1 MRSPLRAMAAALDDA
16 ALEALAP
23 KGLIRRA
30 MADVAE
36 GRVAVT
42 REDDRSAEVA
52 ADGQTVRVLAT
63 GPRAA
68 TCDCPAPGVCRHA
81 LSALIVLR
89 DAPGPAT
96 PDSPEAEPAPP
107 DWSALATDFTADR
120 LSRFAGKAGWRDVLA
135 RAESARTAEV
145 LQLVDTL
152 QVRLAP
158 GDDPVVFMA
167 HGGLEAALC
176 RVPDKSRKARIAL
189 AALAV
194 RHALGMAE
202 LDTAAPGTDAAAS
215 PAVVFDD
222 RILPAVQDL
231 LRRLFRAALAFAPRA
246 LEEEVRRMA
255 LAGRVESLPRLGGM
269 LRRIA
274 DGLAAVRARNADADP
289 DALLETIA
297 ETYALTVALS
307 AAGASGNRA
316 TLAGSARQTYTPI
329 GDLELFGLGAQRWE
343 AGGGARGVTA
353 YLHHPASGCSFSI
366 SHARADGADPTFDP
380 LDAFEHSPVWT
391 VSLRALS
398 TGSAAVRNASAS
410 ADGRL
415 SMGRETSA
423 SVTTWTP
430 NAKAVRDW
438 PCAFDDWAQLQESLR
453 QTFSPALT
461 APRPPRQPV
470 VLMQARFAPLRFDE
484 LSQTLIWP
492 VADQAGRWIAL
503 ALPYTGLHSAR
514 VEALERVGKSG
525 SFWAILATA
534 EPSGGRLD
542 IRPYAVWSDRLHL
555 LDFESDSPAWT
566 PKAGSGLLQRLL
578 SQKIRHDR
586 SEPVLHAGGDATARL
601 IDEAWGLLLHHAEMG
616 QGASPGTM
624 SKRAGDLAGRLE
636 HAGLAPLARPM
647 ARLAGDP
654 SGEAGLAATW
664 ALGCARRSRAALAW
678 MR

>member
-1 MRSPLRAMAAALDDA
+1 MKSPLRAMAAALDDA

-30 MADVAE
+30 TADVAA
-36 GRVAVT
+36 GHVTVT
-42 REDDRSAEVA
+42 REDDQSAEVA
-52 ADGQTVRVLAT
+52 ADGQIIRVSAT

-68 TCDCPAPGVCRHA
+68 TCDCPAPGVCRHT
-81 LSALIVLR
+81 LSAFIVLR
-89 DAPGPAT
+89 DAPEPTEPGL
-96 PDSPEAEPAPP
+96 PEAEPAPP
-107 DWSALATDFTADR
+107 DWSALAADFTADR
-120 LSRFAGKAGWRDVLA
+120 LSRFAGKVGWRDALA
-135 RAESARTAEV
+135 RAEVAKTAEV

-167 HGGLEAALC
+167 HGGLEAALS
-176 RVPDKSRKARIAL
+176 RAPEKSRKAQIAL

-202 LDTAAPGTDAAAS
+202 LDTTPTSHDAAL
-215 PAVVFDD
+215 PATVSDD

-255 LAGRVESLPRLGGM
+255 LTGRVEALPRLSGM

-289 DALLETIA
+289 DALLEAIA
-297 ETYALTVALS
+297 EAYALTVALS
-307 AAGASGNRA
+307 AAGASPDRT

-353 YLHHPASGCSFSI
+353 YLHHPASGRSFSL
-366 SHARADGADPTFDP
+366 SHARADSNDPTFDP
-380 LDAFEHSPVWT
+380 HNAFDHSPVWT
-391 VSLRALS
+391 ASLRALS
-398 TGSAAVRNASAS
+398 TGSVAVRNASAS

-423 SVTTWTP
+423 SITTWTP

-453 QTFSPALT
+453 QTFSPALI

-503 ALPYTGLHSAR
+503 TLPYTRLHSAR

-525 SFWAILATA
+525 SFWAILGTA
-534 EPSGGRLD
+534 EPSGGRLE
-542 IRPYAVWSDRLHL
+542 IRPYAVWNDRLHL
-555 LDFESDSPAWT
+555 LDFDSGSRTWT
-566 PKAGSGLLQRLL
+566 PKAGSGLMQRLL
-578 SQKIRHDR
+578 SQKLRQDR
-586 SEPVLHAGGDATARL
+586 GDMVLHERGDATSRL

-616 QGASPGTM
+616 QGGTPETM
-624 SKRAGDLAGRLE
+624 SKRAADLADRLA
-636 HAGLAPLARPM
+636 HAGLPPLGRAM
-647 ARLAGDP
+647 ARLSSHP

-664 ALGCARRSRAALAW
+664 ALACARRSRASLAW